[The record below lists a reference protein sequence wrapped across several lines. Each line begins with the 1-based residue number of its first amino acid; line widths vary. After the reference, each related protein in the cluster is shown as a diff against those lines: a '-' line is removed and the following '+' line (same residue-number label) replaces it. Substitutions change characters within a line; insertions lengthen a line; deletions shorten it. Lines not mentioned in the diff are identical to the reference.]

1 VVAYNLD
8 ILEVFV
14 VSIPGARRVAGY
26 VLGVSVLAGLLT
38 AEGIVVGTE
47 SGLSTEVG
55 VLGDAVGTEARLS
68 TELGVLGDV
77 ELPTPLVLVLVFA
90 VAALVSG
97 EATHLLVPSYPR
109 NWGYFLALVSMSIAG
124 VLVTGAAVL
133 GGATDDA
140 PAPLWFA
147 LGSIFLFSFQ
157 VLVVSDDIPGAWRHI
172 PASAVQP
179 ALLFAGLTATT
190 PLSASLSTHGPYLA
204 VLVVVTVGLLAAS
217 GFTELLMRSNVSE
230 VRAFEITSHLVQRKP
245 LHLGMG
251 KPREVPV
258 QTFAVETSD
267 GRTRVTAPWVHPGV
281 LERIG
286 GAKLTPNLL
295 GALNSPDEGRTA
307 DSASGESRQA
317 IRVGQAVPDS
327 TGSQAGQALGDGPA
341 RPDNTGRLGDGP
353 AVPDSAGSRAGQA
366 LGDGTARPGAGSGGR
381 HTPESGEGGPGSEQ
395 GFFWHVPS
403 THLSDSP
410 DPRVHEQVLG
420 AVGDPET
427 TGVAS
432 RLVSR
437 TYGETTFHGR
447 RYGENRVVFVK
458 SDEYADI
465 DVDVFGEVIDPEQ
478 TLVVDQHVRV
488 ADTSR
493 TEIHRDSPDV
503 ETLRGYL
510 REFLSV
516 LDEQPLAEYRAG
528 DAVDIDVDD
537 ISLYALVE
545 EVDGQRTACVAA
557 DRNERPHALVAAREQ
572 LDGFDEVLLL
582 TTDTHASV
590 TENRFNPQTPPERI
604 RALAET
610 AADEVADAEAGL
622 TTDSAEVELMRQDY
636 SRLLFT
642 LNILARV
649 HIVSLAGLYALL
661 AVGLVLA

>member
-1 VVAYNLD
+1 MVAYNLD

-38 AEGIVVGTE
+38 AEGIAVGTE
-47 SGLSTEVG
+47 AGLSTELG
-55 VLGDAVGTEARLS
+55 VLGDAVGTEAKLS
-68 TELGVLGDV
+68 TELGVLSDV

-147 LGSIFLFSFQ
+147 LGSVFLFSFQ

-327 TGSQAGQALGDGPA
+327 QAGRALGDGP
-341 RPDNTGRLGDGP
+341 
-353 AVPDSAGSRAGQA
+353 
-366 LGDGTARPGAGSGGR
+366 ARPGAGSGGR
-381 HTPESGEGGPGSEQ
+381 HTPESGEDGPDSEQ

-410 DPRVHEQVLG
+410 DPQVHEQVLG

-465 DVDVFGEVIDPEQ
+465 DVDVFGEVIDPER

-516 LDEQPLAEYRAG
+516 LDEQPLAEYCAG
-528 DAVDIDVDD
+528 DAVDIDVDG

-557 DRNERPHALVAAREQ
+557 DRNESPQALMAAREQ

-642 LNILARV
+642 LNVLARV
-649 HIVSLAGLYALL
+649 YIVSLAGLYALL

>member
-1 VVAYNLD
+1 MAYNLD

-38 AEGIVVGTE
+38 AEGIAVGTE
-47 SGLSTEVG
+47 AGLSTELG
-55 VLGDAVGTEARLS
+55 LLGDAVGTEARLS

-77 ELPTPLVLVLVFA
+77 ELPTPLVLVVVFA

-97 EATHLLVPSYPR
+97 EVTHLLVRSYPR
-109 NWGYFLALVSMSIAG
+109 NWGYFLALVSVSIAG

-147 LGSIFLFSFQ
+147 LGSVFLFSLQ
-157 VLVVSDDIPGAWRHI
+157 VLVVSDDIPGVWRHV

-204 VLVVVTVGLLAAS
+204 VLVVVTVGVLAAS

-251 KPREVPV
+251 VSREVPV
-258 QTFAVETSD
+258 QTFAVETAD
-267 GRTRVTAPWVHPGV
+267 GRTRVAAPWVHPGV

-286 GAKLTPNLL
+286 GAKLTPNVLA
-295 GALNSPDEGRTA
+295 ALNSPDEGRTA
-307 DSASGESRQA
+307 HSASGESRQA
-317 IRVGQAVPDS
+317 IK
-327 TGSQAGQALGDGPA
+327 AGQ
-341 RPDNTGRLGDGP
+341 
-353 AVPDSAGSRAGQA
+353 AVPDSAGSQAGRALGEGPARPDGASSDGGQT
-366 LGDGTARPGAGSGGR
+366 LGDGTARPGASSGGR
-381 HTPESGEGGPGSEQ
+381 HTPGSGGGGPDSER

-420 AVGDPET
+420 AVGDPGT
-427 TGVAS
+427 TGAAS

-465 DVDVFGEVIDPEQ
+465 DVDVFGEVIDPER

-528 DAVDIDVDD
+528 DAVDIDVDG

-557 DRNERPHALVAAREQ
+557 DRNERPQALMAAREQ

-604 RALAET
+604 RALAEA

-649 HIVSLAGLYALL
+649 YIVSLAGLYALL
-661 AVGLVLA
+661 AVGLVLV